1 MIIDALAVDVV
12 KLDEVSVSDGE
23 GGFITEYREGAP
35 FTATITPDA
44 SLTSAIKA
52 TKVAQKESETKRYKV
67 STPINAKL
75 RQGDIIKRLEDGILF
90 RIIMTS
96 DETAKIS
103 TLRFNLAKAEEW
115 EMPRE

>member
-23 GGFITEYREGAP
+23 GGFITEYKEGAP
-35 FTATITPDA
+35 FVATITPDS
-44 SLTSAIKA
+44 SLSSAVAA
-52 TKVAQKESETKRYKV
+52 TKVAQKESEIKRYKV

-75 RQGDIIKRLEDGILF
+75 RQGDIIKRIEDGKTF
-90 RIIMTS
+90 RIIGSS

-103 TLRFNLAKAEEW
+103 TLRFNLTKAEEW
-115 EMPRE
+115 ELPHE